1 MPYVQHSTPTAHA
14 WHCRW
19 CASRAST
26 LRKIHRFSATM
37 LARPPVLPREPALSR
52 KCVLLVSVGDYDHH
66 SQIFCERDVLEQQR
80 PWCLPFSKKNRS
92 RAVQLINVCALL
104 VASGSINLDVHLSS
118 CHVRDVLRYFRAR
131 ALMLVCVDYNSVS
144 RAVRAAS
151 ARAHRPDPRDN
162 TH

>member
-1 MPYVQHSTPTAHA
+1 MGFATLTGLVLGSS
-14 WHCRW
+14 CRRHV
-19 CASRAST
+19 A
-26 LRKIHRFSATM
+26 KNPHRFSATM
-37 LARPPVLPREPALSR
+37 LARPPVLPREPTLGR

-144 RAVRAAS
+144 RAVRL
-151 ARAHRPDPRDN
+151 PVLFCDQIGQ
-162 TH
+162 

>member
-1 MPYVQHSTPTAHA
+1 
-14 WHCRW
+14 
-19 CASRAST
+19 
-26 LRKIHRFSATM
+26 M
-37 LARPPVLPREPALSR
+37 LARPPVLPREPTLGR
-52 KCVLLVSVGDYDHH
+52 KCVLLGSVGDYDHH

-144 RAVRAAS
+144 RAVRLPVLFCDQIGRQHDVCKSVLRLSESKMSQNHPATLFYADRS
-151 ARAHRPDPRDN
+151 D
-162 TH
+162 TQVQGQ